1 MENTTE
7 VKKAKKVATIEE
19 RIEKLEN
26 AISRYEKLLK
36 KAKESLA
43 TLQKKKRED
52 DIKSL
57 FDALLESGKSVDEI
71 KSMLQ

>member
-7 VKKAKKVATIEE
+7 TKKQKKVVPIEE
-19 RIEKLEN
+19 RIQKLEN
-26 AISRYEKLLK
+26 AITRYESLLK
-36 KAKESLA
+36 KAKTSLE